1 MFNVRYI
8 PTQFR
13 RLGLGVAVAALAL
26 TSVISPVAAAEKSPE
41 TGPTMPKPDGGASI
55 AIPQKSDLQV
65 TARGKEQKG
74 TTTYYYFMIKNLGP
88 AAASNIHAYKEAHTH
103 AIIGNGAALVG
114 QQSWTLNLA
123 SGQSVPVTVTCT
135 PQTGHYC
142 HHANAL
148 VWLDTNA
155 DPNFSNDVATI
166 Y

>member
-1 MFNVRYI
+1 MFNVGYLSVQI
-8 PTQFR
+8 R
-13 RLGLGVAVAALAL
+13 RVGLGVAVAALAL
-26 TSVISPVAAAEKSPE
+26 TTVISPVAAAEKSTE
-41 TGPTMPKPDGGASI
+41 TGPSVPKPDGDTSLT
-55 AIPQKSDLQV
+55 IPVKADIQV
-65 TARGKEQKG
+65 LARGKEIKNG
-74 TTTYYYFMIKNLGP
+74 STYYYFVIKNLGP
-88 AAASNIHAYKEAHTH
+88 APASNIHAYKEAHTH

-123 SGQSVPVTVTCT
+123 SGQSQPVTVTCT

-148 VWLDTNA
+148 VWLEPNI